1 MGQNNIELFIKFL
14 LSNKALDHIQKREV
28 SKLLARDAS
37 YIQSVTNTQPEV
49 VDVTNPVSVTTPSEN
64 VANQDTSEGTI
75 VNEPYKP
82 TIIDTETIYRFL
94 HLFGEKE
101 ALKYTTH
108 IWDKSKEQEGFIYEN
123 FAAFKKQY
131 KKILMEWSKR
141 INDLGNGELW
151 NLIRN
156 FLLNDDGY
164 YYWSEYKIRVGYNK
178 YLAQW
183 MDNNPGKRPS
193 SMPLTEFPEDI
204 RPGVINKRTLDTFN
218 DIIDI
223 FKKCIEF
230 RDDNFYRTVKNTF
243 KNKSFNV
250 DKEKL
255 KDLEGVTFY
264 THTQKVK
271 EALEIIAANIFN
283 RKDYP
288 NVEITLKRQ
297 EDEQGNAIQLG
308 ILQVGS
314 YSNKDLN
321 DSKVLGIDQNGD
333 IYTLKEKLNNLCDFS
348 VESKFRVNNE
358 LRCFHIDYLTS
369 DKECHDGIYP
379 ISEKDCLGF
388 KYILT
393 FHTYK

>member
-1 MGQNNIELFIKFL
+1 MEQNNIELFIKFL

-37 YIQSVTNTQPEV
+37 YIQSITNIQREV
-49 VDVTNPVSVTTPSEN
+49 VGETNPASDSTSSEN
-64 VANQDTSEGTI
+64 VTNQDTSEGII

-131 KKILMEWSKR
+131 SKILMEWSKR
-141 INDLGNGELW
+141 INDLGNGDLW

-156 FLLNDDGY
+156 FLLNDDGN

-204 RPGVINKRTLDTFN
+204 RPGVINKRTLDSFN

-230 RDDNFYRTVKNTF
+230 RDDNFYRTVKNSF
-243 KNKSFNV
+243 KSKSFNV

-255 KDLEGVTFY
+255 NDLKGVAFY
-264 THTQKVK
+264 THTQMVK

-288 NVEITLKRQ
+288 NIEITLNRQ
-297 EDEQGNAIQLG
+297 EDEQGSAIQLG

-314 YSNKDLN
+314 YSNKDLF
-321 DSKVLGIDQNGD
+321 DSKVLGFDQDGD

-348 VESKFRVNNE
+348 VESKFRINNE

-369 DKECHDGIYP
+369 DKECQNGIRP
-379 ISEKDCLGF
+379 ISEQDCLGF

>member
-28 SKLLARDAS
+28 SKLLARDAL

-64 VANQDTSEGTI
+64 VTNQDTSEGTI

-156 FLLNDDGY
+156 FLLNDDGN

-288 NVEITLKRQ
+288 NIEITLKRH
-297 EDEQGNAIQLG
+297 EDERGSAIQLG

-314 YSNKDLN
+314 YSNKDLY

-333 IYTLKEKLNNLCDFS
+333 IYTLKEKLNNLCDFA

-369 DKECHDGIYP
+369 DKECQNGIHP